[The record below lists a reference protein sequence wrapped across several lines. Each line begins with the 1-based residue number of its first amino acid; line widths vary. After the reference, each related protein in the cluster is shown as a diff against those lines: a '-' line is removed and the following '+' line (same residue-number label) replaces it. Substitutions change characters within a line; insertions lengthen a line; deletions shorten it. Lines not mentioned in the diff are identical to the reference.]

1 MYSMYHAPKT
11 SHLIGFPAVSAIAPL
26 ACDTVVEGDEAA
38 SGGKVRG
45 RRASTVEV
53 AASTATSDK
62 IHQLRSLLSEENMR
76 DGQQA
81 EKGCANPDPQL

>member
-1 MYSMYHAPKT
+1 MYETTP
-11 SHLIGFPAVSAIAPL
+11 HLIGFPAVSAIAPL
-26 ACDTVVEGDEAA
+26 ACDAVVEGDEAA

-53 AASTATSDK
+53 AESTTTSDK
-62 IHQLRSLLSEENMR
+62 IHELRSLLLEENMC

-81 EKGCANPDPQL
+81 EKGCVNPDPHL